1 MPGGSISSS
10 STLTSGFSGMMTVDI
25 VSMVSRR
32 QLMSMSDR
40 EISIISAAIQAEVMK
55 NPKIQEILA
64 EKVKGML
71 DDM

>member
-1 MPGGSISSS
+1 MPVASISSS
-10 STLTSGFSGMMTVDI
+10 STLTSSFSGMMTVDL

-40 EISIISAAIQAEVMK
+40 EMSIISAAIQAEVMK